1 MISLLT
7 GIEIIGAIA
16 GGIFIVGKIDATTK
30 ANQDALHAATNTNQQ
45 AISQL
50 AHLFSKN
57 MEDMKGLIQLHKEQ
71 QSDALNREISHI
83 KDLISISNTEMREDI
98 KRLESAQRSSNKI
111 KERLAIAESSLKS
124 LHHRLDIDPPILMD
138 KLTEE

>member
-1 MISLLT
+1 
-7 GIEIIGAIA
+7 
-16 GGIFIVGKIDATTK
+16 
-30 ANQDALHAATNTNQQ
+30 
-45 AISQL
+45 
-50 AHLFSKN
+50 
-57 MEDMKGLIQLHKEQ
+57 
-71 QSDALNREISHI
+71 
-83 KDLISISNTEMREDI
+83 MREDI